1 MKRTILTTAIILV
14 FQTSIRAAVTLDE
27 CRSLA
32 AENYPLVKQY
42 ELVEKSTDYSISN
55 AKRNYLPQLSLSA
68 QATYQSEVVEFS
80 DELKNLFGTLGVNYA
95 GIDKDQYRATIE
107 LQQNIWD
114 GGISKAQRKKAEA
127 EGESSARSI
136 ETEIYSINE
145 RIDQLYFG
153 ILILKARQEQNIKL
167 REMLKSNCDKIE
179 GMLKN
184 GTAMQSDLDAVL
196 AELLAAEQDY
206 QRITASCK
214 AYCNMLSLF
223 TGTEI
228 TPETGFVLPE
238 AIYDPD
244 GENRRP
250 ELSLIE
256 ARISELDA
264 EEFALK
270 RASNPKIG
278 AFAQGFYGNTGLNM
292 FKDMMQHRW
301 SANYIVGIKLQWNIS
316 QYYTQRNTKNKIALA
331 RLQLQNNKKTF
342 LFNSDIKKREIEG
355 EVTKMQEI
363 MRRDDEI
370 IKLRRSVRE
379 AAESKYRN
387 GVIYIADLLR
397 EITLENNAEIAGR
410 LNRIELAKEI
420 YRLKNTLNNYN

>member
-1 MKRTILTTAIILV
+1 MKKVIQATAILLV
-14 FQTSIRAAVTLDE
+14 LLAATPSAAITIDE
-27 CRSLA
+27 CRRMA
-32 AENYPLVKQY
+32 TENYPMVKQY
-42 ELVEKSTDYSISN
+42 GLVEMSTDYSISN
-55 AKRNYLPQLSLSA
+55 AKRNYLPRISISA

-80 DELKNLFGTLGVNYA
+80 PEIQNMFRTFGVNYA

-127 EGESSARSI
+127 EGTSSARSI
-136 ETEIYSINE
+136 ETEIYSVNE

-167 REMLKSNCDKIE
+167 RELLKSNCDKIE
-179 GMLKN
+179 GMLRN
-184 GTAMQSDLDAVL
+184 GTATQSDYDAVR
-196 AELLAAEQDY
+196 AEQLAAEQDY
-206 QRITASCK
+206 RRITASCK

-223 TGTEI
+223 TGKEI
-228 TPETGFVLPE
+228 TPDTEFILPE

-244 GENRRP
+244 AENRRP
-250 ELSLIE
+250 ELSLID

-292 FKDMMQHRW
+292 FKDMMKHRW
-301 SANYIVGIKLQWNIS
+301 SANYIVGIKLQWDIS
-316 QYYTQRNTKNKIALA
+316 QYYTRRNTKNKITLA
-331 RLQLQNNKKTF
+331 RQQLQNNKETF
-342 LFNSDIKKREIEG
+342 LFNSNIKKKEIEG
-355 EVTKMQEI
+355 EIDKMHEI
-363 MRRDDEI
+363 MRKDDEI
-370 IKLRRSVRE
+370 IKLRRAVRE

-387 GVIYIADLLR
+387 GVIYISDLLR
-397 EITLENNAEIAGR
+397 EITLENNAEIDGK

-420 YRLKNTLNNYN
+420 YRLKTTLNN

>member
-1 MKRTILTTAIILV
+1 MKKVIQATAILLV
-14 FQTSIRAAVTLDE
+14 LLAATPSAAITLDE
-27 CRSLA
+27 CRRMA
-32 AENYPLVKQY
+32 TENYPMVKQY
-42 ELVEKSTDYSISN
+42 GLVEMSTDYSISN
-55 AKRNYLPQLSLSA
+55 AKRNYLPRISISA

-80 DELKNLFGTLGVNYA
+80 PEIQNMFSTFGVNYA

-127 EGESSARSI
+127 EGASSARSI
-136 ETEIYSINE
+136 ETEIYSVNE

-167 REMLKSNCDKIE
+167 RELLKSNCDKIE
-179 GMLKN
+179 GMLRN
-184 GTAMQSDLDAVL
+184 GTATQSDYDAVR
-196 AELLAAEQDY
+196 AEQLAAEQDY
-206 QRITASCK
+206 RRITASCK

-223 TGTEI
+223 TGKEI
-228 TPETGFVLPE
+228 TPDTEFILPE

-244 GENRRP
+244 AENRRP
-250 ELSLIE
+250 ELSLID

-292 FKDMMQHRW
+292 FKDMMEHRW
-301 SANYIVGIKLQWNIS
+301 SANYIVGIKLQWDIS
-316 QYYTQRNTKNKIALA
+316 QYYTRRNTKNKITLA
-331 RLQLQNNKKTF
+331 RQQLLNNKETF
-342 LFNSDIKKREIEG
+342 LFNSDIKKKEIEG
-355 EVTKMQEI
+355 EIDKMHEI
-363 MRRDDEI
+363 MRKDDEI
-370 IKLRRSVRE
+370 IKLRRAVRE

-387 GVIYIADLLR
+387 GVIYISDLLR
-397 EITLENNAEIAGR
+397 EITLENNAEIDGK

-420 YRLKNTLNNYN
+420 YRLKTTLNN

>member
-1 MKRTILTTAIILV
+1 MKKVIQATAILLV
-14 FQTSIRAAVTLDE
+14 LFAATPSAAITIDE
-27 CRSLA
+27 CRRMA
-32 AENYPLVKQY
+32 TENYPMVKQY
-42 ELVEKSTDYSISN
+42 GLVEMSTDYSISN
-55 AKRNYLPQLSLSA
+55 AKRNYLPRISISA

-80 DELKNLFGTLGVNYA
+80 PEIQNMFSTFGVNYA

-114 GGISKAQRKKAEA
+114 GGVSKAQRKKAEA

-136 ETEIYSINE
+136 ETEIYSVNE
-145 RIDQLYFG
+145 RIDQIYFG

-167 REMLKSNCDKIE
+167 RELLKSNCDKIE

-184 GTAMQSDLDAVL
+184 GTAMQSDYDAVR
-196 AELLAAEQDY
+196 AEQLAAEQDY

-223 TGTEI
+223 TGKKI
-228 TPETGFVLPE
+228 TPDTEFTLPE

-244 GENRRP
+244 AENRRP
-250 ELSLIE
+250 ELSLID

-292 FKDMMQHRW
+292 FKDMMEHRW
-301 SANYIVGIKLQWNIS
+301 SANYIVGIKLQWDIS
-316 QYYTQRNTKNKIALA
+316 QYYTRRNTKNKITLA
-331 RLQLQNNKKTF
+331 RQQLQNNKETF
-342 LFNSDIKKREIEG
+342 LFNSNIKKKEIEG
-355 EVTKMQEI
+355 EIDKMHEI
-363 MRRDDEI
+363 MRKDDEI
-370 IKLRRSVRE
+370 IKLRRAVRE

-387 GVIYIADLLR
+387 GVIYISDLLR
-397 EITLENNAEIAGR
+397 EITLENNAEIDGK

-420 YRLKNTLNNYN
+420 YRLKTTLNN

>member
-1 MKRTILTTAIILV
+1 MKKVIQATAILLV
-14 FQTSIRAAVTLDE
+14 LLAATPSAAITLDE
-27 CRSLA
+27 CRRMA
-32 AENYPLVKQY
+32 TENYPMVKQY
-42 ELVEKSTDYSISN
+42 GLVEMSTDYSISN
-55 AKRNYLPQLSLSA
+55 AKRNYLPRISISA

-80 DELKNLFGTLGVNYA
+80 PEIQNMFSTFGVNYA

-114 GGISKAQRKKAEA
+114 GGVSKAQRKKAEA

-136 ETEIYSINE
+136 ETEIYSVNE

-167 REMLKSNCDKIE
+167 RELLKSNCDKIE
-179 GMLKN
+179 GMLRN
-184 GTAMQSDLDAVL
+184 GTATQSDYDAVR
-196 AELLAAEQDY
+196 AEQLAAEQDY
-206 QRITASCK
+206 RRITASCK

-223 TGTEI
+223 TGKEI
-228 TPETGFVLPE
+228 TPDTEFTLPE

-244 GENRRP
+244 AENRRP
-250 ELSLIE
+250 ELSLID

-270 RASNPKIG
+270 RASSPKIG

-292 FKDMMQHRW
+292 FKDMTEHRW
-301 SANYIVGIKLQWNIS
+301 SANYIVGIKLQWDIS
-316 QYYTQRNTKNKIALA
+316 QYYTRRNTKNKITLA
-331 RLQLQNNKKTF
+331 RQQLLNNKETF
-342 LFNSDIKKREIEG
+342 LFNSNIKKKEIEG
-355 EVTKMQEI
+355 EIDKMHEI
-363 MRRDDEI
+363 MRKDDEI
-370 IKLRRSVRE
+370 IKLRRAVRE

-387 GVIYIADLLR
+387 GVIYISDLLR
-397 EITLENNAEIAGR
+397 EITLENNAEIDGK

-420 YRLKNTLNNYN
+420 YRLKTTLNN

>member
-1 MKRTILTTAIILV
+1 MKKVIQATAILLV
-14 FQTSIRAAVTLDE
+14 LLAATPSAAITIDE
-27 CRSLA
+27 CRRMA
-32 AENYPLVKQY
+32 TENYPMVKQY
-42 ELVEKSTDYSISN
+42 GLVEMSTDYSISN
-55 AKRNYLPQLSLSA
+55 AKRNYLPRISISA

-80 DELKNLFGTLGVNYA
+80 PEIQNMFSTFGVNYA

-114 GGISKAQRKKAEA
+114 GGVSKAQRKKAEA

-136 ETEIYSINE
+136 ETEIYSVNE

-167 REMLKSNCDKIE
+167 RELLKSNCDKIE
-179 GMLKN
+179 GMLRN
-184 GTAMQSDLDAVL
+184 GTATQSDYDAVR
-196 AELLAAEQDY
+196 AEQLAAEQDY
-206 QRITASCK
+206 RRITASCK

-223 TGTEI
+223 TGKEI
-228 TPETGFVLPE
+228 TPDTEFILPE

-244 GENRRP
+244 AENRRP
-250 ELSLIE
+250 ELSLID

-292 FKDMMQHRW
+292 FKDMMEHRW
-301 SANYIVGIKLQWNIS
+301 SANYIVGIKLQWDIS
-316 QYYTQRNTKNKIALA
+316 QYYTRRNTKNKITLA
-331 RLQLQNNKKTF
+331 RQQLLNNKETF
-342 LFNSDIKKREIEG
+342 LFNSNIKKKEIEG
-355 EVTKMQEI
+355 EIDKMHEI
-363 MRRDDEI
+363 MRKDDEI
-370 IKLRRSVRE
+370 IKLRRAVRE

-387 GVIYIADLLR
+387 GVIYISDLLR
-397 EITLENNAEIAGR
+397 EITLENNAEINGK

-420 YRLKNTLNNYN
+420 YRLKTTLNN

>member
-1 MKRTILTTAIILV
+1 MKKVIQATAILLV
-14 FQTSIRAAVTLDE
+14 LLAATPSAAITLDE
-27 CRSLA
+27 CRRMA
-32 AENYPLVKQY
+32 TENYPMVKQY
-42 ELVEKSTDYSISN
+42 GLVEMSTDYSISN
-55 AKRNYLPQLSLSA
+55 AKRNYLPRISISA

-80 DELKNLFGTLGVNYA
+80 PEIQNMFSTFGVNYA

-127 EGESSARSI
+127 EGTSSARSI
-136 ETEIYSINE
+136 ETEIYSVNE

-167 REMLKSNCDKIE
+167 RELLKSNCDKIE
-179 GMLKN
+179 GMLRN
-184 GTAMQSDLDAVL
+184 GTATQSDYDAVR
-196 AELLAAEQDY
+196 AEQLAAEQDY
-206 QRITASCK
+206 RRITASCK

-223 TGTEI
+223 TGKEI
-228 TPETGFVLPE
+228 TPDTEFILPE

-244 GENRRP
+244 AENRRP
-250 ELSLIE
+250 ELSLID

-292 FKDMMQHRW
+292 FKDMTEHRW
-301 SANYIVGIKLQWNIS
+301 SANYIVGIKLQWDIS
-316 QYYTQRNTKNKIALA
+316 QYYTRRNTKNKITLA
-331 RLQLQNNKKTF
+331 RQQLLNNKETF
-342 LFNSDIKKREIEG
+342 LFNSDIKRKEIEG
-355 EVTKMQEI
+355 EIDKMHEI
-363 MRRDDEI
+363 MRKDDEI
-370 IKLRRSVRE
+370 IKLRRAVRE

-387 GVIYIADLLR
+387 GVIYISDLLR
-397 EITLENNAEIAGR
+397 EITLENNAEIDGK

-420 YRLKNTLNNYN
+420 YRLKNTLNN

>member
-1 MKRTILTTAIILV
+1 MKKVIQATAILLV
-14 FQTSIRAAVTLDE
+14 LLAATPSAAITLDE
-27 CRSLA
+27 CRRMA
-32 AENYPLVKQY
+32 TENYPMVKQY
-42 ELVEKSTDYSISN
+42 GLVEMSTDYSISN
-55 AKRNYLPQLSLSA
+55 AKRNYLPRISISA

-80 DELKNLFGTLGVNYA
+80 LEIQNMFSTFGVNYA

-127 EGESSARSI
+127 EGTSSARSI
-136 ETEIYSINE
+136 ETEIYSVNE

-167 REMLKSNCDKIE
+167 RELLKSNCDKIE
-179 GMLKN
+179 GMLRN
-184 GTAMQSDLDAVL
+184 GTATQSDYDAVR
-196 AELLAAEQDY
+196 AEQLAAEQDY
-206 QRITASCK
+206 RRITASCK

-223 TGTEI
+223 TGKEI
-228 TPETGFVLPE
+228 TPDTEFILPE

-244 GENRRP
+244 AENRRP
-250 ELSLIE
+250 ELSLID

-292 FKDMMQHRW
+292 FKDMMEHRW
-301 SANYIVGIKLQWNIS
+301 SANYIVGIKLQWDIS
-316 QYYTQRNTKNKIALA
+316 QYYTRRNTKNKITLA
-331 RLQLQNNKKTF
+331 RQQLLNNKETF
-342 LFNSDIKKREIEG
+342 LFNSDIKRKEIEG
-355 EVTKMQEI
+355 EIDKMHEI
-363 MRRDDEI
+363 MRKDDEI
-370 IKLRRSVRE
+370 IKLRRAVRE

-387 GVIYIADLLR
+387 GVIYISDLLR
-397 EITLENNAEIAGR
+397 EITLENNAEIDGK

-420 YRLKNTLNNYN
+420 YRLKTTLNN

>member
-1 MKRTILTTAIILV
+1 MKKVIQATAILLV
-14 FQTSIRAAVTLDE
+14 LFAATPSAAITIDE
-27 CRSLA
+27 CRRMA
-32 AENYPLVKQY
+32 TENYPMVKQY
-42 ELVEKSTDYSISN
+42 GLVEMSTDYSISN
-55 AKRNYLPQLSLSA
+55 AKRNYLPRISISA

-80 DELKNLFGTLGVNYA
+80 PEIQNMFSTFGVNYA

-127 EGESSARSI
+127 EGTSSARSI
-136 ETEIYSINE
+136 ETEIYSVNE

-167 REMLKSNCDKIE
+167 RELLKSNCDKIE
-179 GMLKN
+179 GMLRN
-184 GTAMQSDLDAVL
+184 GTATQSDYDAVR
-196 AELLAAEQDY
+196 AEQLAAEQDY
-206 QRITASCK
+206 RRITASCK

-223 TGTEI
+223 TGKEI
-228 TPETGFVLPE
+228 TPDTEFILPE

-244 GENRRP
+244 AENRRP
-250 ELSLIE
+250 ELSLID

-292 FKDMMQHRW
+292 FKDMMEHRW
-301 SANYIVGIKLQWNIS
+301 SANYIVGIKLQWDIS
-316 QYYTQRNTKNKIALA
+316 QYYTRRNTKNKITLA
-331 RLQLQNNKKTF
+331 RQQLQNNKETF
-342 LFNSDIKKREIEG
+342 LFNSDIKKKEIEG
-355 EVTKMQEI
+355 EIDKMHEI
-363 MRRDDEI
+363 MRKDDEI
-370 IKLRRSVRE
+370 IKLRRAVRE

-387 GVIYIADLLR
+387 GVIYISDLLR
-397 EITLENNAEIAGR
+397 EITLENNAEINGK

-420 YRLKNTLNNYN
+420 YRLKTTLNN

>member
-1 MKRTILTTAIILV
+1 MKKVIQATAILL
-14 FQTSIRAAVTLDE
+14 TLLAATPSAAITLDE
-27 CRSLA
+27 CRRMA
-32 AENYPLVKQY
+32 TENYPMVKQY
-42 ELVEKSTDYSISN
+42 GLVEMSTDYSISN
-55 AKRNYLPQLSLSA
+55 AKRNYLPRISISA

-80 DELKNLFGTLGVNYA
+80 PEIQNMFRTFGVNYA

-127 EGESSARSI
+127 EGTSSARSI
-136 ETEIYSINE
+136 ETEIYSVNE

-167 REMLKSNCDKIE
+167 RELLKSNCDKIE

-184 GTAMQSDLDAVL
+184 GTAMQSDYDAVR
-196 AELLAAEQDY
+196 AEQLAAEQDY
-206 QRITASCK
+206 RRITASCK

-223 TGTEI
+223 TGKEI
-228 TPETGFVLPE
+228 TPDTEFILPE

-244 GENRRP
+244 AENRRP
-250 ELSLIE
+250 ELSLID

-292 FKDMMQHRW
+292 FKDMMEHRW
-301 SANYIVGIKLQWNIS
+301 SANYIVGIKLQWDIS
-316 QYYTQRNTKNKIALA
+316 QYYTRRNTKNKITLA
-331 RLQLQNNKKTF
+331 RQQLQNNKETF
-342 LFNSDIKKREIEG
+342 LFNSDIKKKEIEG
-355 EVTKMQEI
+355 EIDKMHEI
-363 MRRDDEI
+363 MRKDDEI
-370 IKLRRSVRE
+370 IKLRRAVRE

-387 GVIYIADLLR
+387 GVIYISDLLR
-397 EITLENNAEIAGR
+397 EITLENNAEINGK

-420 YRLKNTLNNYN
+420 YRLKTTLNN

>member
-1 MKRTILTTAIILV
+1 MKKVIQATAILLV
-14 FQTSIRAAVTLDE
+14 LLAATPSAAITIDE
-27 CRSLA
+27 CRRMA
-32 AENYPLVKQY
+32 TENYPMVKQY
-42 ELVEKSTDYSISN
+42 GLVEMSTDYSISN
-55 AKRNYLPQLSLSA
+55 AKRNYLPRISISA

-80 DELKNLFGTLGVNYA
+80 PEIQNMFSTFGVNYA

-127 EGESSARSI
+127 EGTSSARSI
-136 ETEIYSINE
+136 ETEIYSVNE

-167 REMLKSNCDKIE
+167 RELLKSNCDKIE
-179 GMLKN
+179 GMLRN
-184 GTAMQSDLDAVL
+184 GTATQSDYDAVR
-196 AELLAAEQDY
+196 AEQLAAEQDY
-206 QRITASCK
+206 RRITASCK

-223 TGTEI
+223 TGKEI
-228 TPETGFVLPE
+228 TPDTEFILPE

-244 GENRRP
+244 AENRRP
-250 ELSLIE
+250 ELSLID

-292 FKDMMQHRW
+292 FKDMMEYRW
-301 SANYIVGIKLQWNIS
+301 SANYIVGIKLQWDIS
-316 QYYTQRNTKNKIALA
+316 QYYTRRNTKNKITLA
-331 RLQLQNNKKTF
+331 RQQLQNNKETF
-342 LFNSDIKKREIEG
+342 LFNSNIKKKEIEG
-355 EVTKMQEI
+355 EIDKMHEI
-363 MRRDDEI
+363 MRKDDEI
-370 IKLRRSVRE
+370 IKLRRAVRE

-387 GVIYIADLLR
+387 GVIYISDLLR
-397 EITLENNAEIAGR
+397 EITLENNAEIDGK
-410 LNRIELAKEI
+410 LNHIELAKEI
-420 YRLKNTLNNYN
+420 YRLKTTLNN

>member
-1 MKRTILTTAIILV
+1 MKKVIQATAILLV
-14 FQTSIRAAVTLDE
+14 LLAATPSAAITLDE
-27 CRSLA
+27 CRRMA
-32 AENYPLVKQY
+32 TENYPMVKQY
-42 ELVEKSTDYSISN
+42 GLVEMSTDYSISN
-55 AKRNYLPQLSLSA
+55 AKRNYLPRISISA

-80 DELKNLFGTLGVNYA
+80 PEIQNMFSTFGVNYA

-127 EGESSARSI
+127 EGTSSARSI
-136 ETEIYSINE
+136 ETEIYSVNE

-167 REMLKSNCDKIE
+167 RELLKSNCDKIE
-179 GMLKN
+179 GMLRN
-184 GTAMQSDLDAVL
+184 GTATQSDYDAVR
-196 AELLAAEQDY
+196 AEQLAAEQDY
-206 QRITASCK
+206 RRITASCK

-223 TGTEI
+223 TGKEI
-228 TPETGFVLPE
+228 TPDTEFILPE

-244 GENRRP
+244 AENRRP
-250 ELSLIE
+250 ELSLID

-292 FKDMMQHRW
+292 FKDMTEHRW
-301 SANYIVGIKLQWNIS
+301 SANYIVGIKLQWDIS
-316 QYYTQRNTKNKIALA
+316 QYYTRRNTKNKITLA
-331 RLQLQNNKKTF
+331 RQQLLNNKETF
-342 LFNSDIKKREIEG
+342 LFNSDIKRKEIEG
-355 EVTKMQEI
+355 EIDKMHEI
-363 MRRDDEI
+363 MHKDDEI

-387 GVIYIADLLR
+387 GVIYISDLLR
-397 EITLENNAEIAGR
+397 EITLENNAEIAGK

-420 YRLKNTLNNYN
+420 YRLKNTLNN

>member
-1 MKRTILTTAIILV
+1 MKKVIQATAILL
-14 FQTSIRAAVTLDE
+14 TLLAATPSAAITIDE
-27 CRSLA
+27 CRRMA
-32 AENYPLVKQY
+32 TENYPMVKQY
-42 ELVEKSTDYSISN
+42 GLVEMSTDYSISN
-55 AKRNYLPQLSLSA
+55 AKRNYLPRISISA

-80 DELKNLFGTLGVNYA
+80 PEIQNMFSTFGVNYA

-127 EGESSARSI
+127 EGTSSARSI
-136 ETEIYSINE
+136 ETEIYSVNE

-167 REMLKSNCDKIE
+167 RELLKSNCDKIE
-179 GMLKN
+179 GMLRN
-184 GTAMQSDLDAVL
+184 GTATQSDYDAVR
-196 AELLAAEQDY
+196 AEQLAAEQDY
-206 QRITASCK
+206 RRITASCK

-223 TGTEI
+223 TGKEI
-228 TPETGFVLPE
+228 TPDTEFTLPE

-244 GENRRP
+244 AENRRP
-250 ELSLIE
+250 ELSLID

-292 FKDMMQHRW
+292 FKDMTEHRW
-301 SANYIVGIKLQWNIS
+301 SANYIVGIKLQWDIS
-316 QYYTQRNTKNKIALA
+316 QYYTRRNTKNKITLA
-331 RLQLQNNKKTF
+331 RQQLLNNKETF
-342 LFNSDIKKREIEG
+342 LFNSDIKRKEIEG
-355 EVTKMQEI
+355 EIDKMHEI
-363 MRRDDEI
+363 MRKDDEI
-370 IKLRRSVRE
+370 IKLRRAVRE

-387 GVIYIADLLR
+387 GVIYISDLLR
-397 EITLENNAEIAGR
+397 EITLENNAEIAGK

-420 YRLKNTLNNYN
+420 YRLKNTLNN

>member
-1 MKRTILTTAIILV
+1 MKKGIQATAILLV
-14 FQTSIRAAVTLDE
+14 LLAATPSAAITLDE
-27 CRSLA
+27 CRRMA
-32 AENYPLVKQY
+32 TENYPMVKQY
-42 ELVEKSTDYSISN
+42 GLVEMSTDYSISN
-55 AKRNYLPQLSLSA
+55 AKRNYLPRISISA

-80 DELKNLFGTLGVNYA
+80 PEIQNMFSTFGVNYA

-127 EGESSARSI
+127 EGRSSARSI
-136 ETEIYSINE
+136 ETEIYSVNE

-167 REMLKSNCDKIE
+167 RELLKSNCDKIE
-179 GMLKN
+179 GMLRN
-184 GTAMQSDLDAVL
+184 GTATQSDYDAVR
-196 AELLAAEQDY
+196 AEQLAAEQDY
-206 QRITASCK
+206 RRITASCK

-223 TGTEI
+223 TGKEI
-228 TPETGFVLPE
+228 TPDTEFTLPE

-244 GENRRP
+244 AENRRP
-250 ELSLIE
+250 ELSLID

-292 FKDMMQHRW
+292 FKDMTEHRW
-301 SANYIVGIKLQWNIS
+301 SANYIVGIKLQWDIS
-316 QYYTQRNTKNKIALA
+316 QYYTRRNTKNKITLA
-331 RLQLQNNKKTF
+331 RQQLLNNKETF
-342 LFNSDIKKREIEG
+342 LFNSDIKRKEIEG
-355 EVTKMQEI
+355 EIDKMHEI
-363 MRRDDEI
+363 MHKDDEI

-387 GVIYIADLLR
+387 GVIYISDLLR
-397 EITLENNAEIAGR
+397 EITLENNAEIAGK

-420 YRLKNTLNNYN
+420 YRLKNTLNN

>member
-1 MKRTILTTAIILV
+1 MKKVIQATAILLV
-14 FQTSIRAAVTLDE
+14 LLAATPSAAITIDE
-27 CRSLA
+27 CRRMA
-32 AENYPLVKQY
+32 TENYPMVKQY
-42 ELVEKSTDYSISN
+42 GLVEMSTDYSISN
-55 AKRNYLPQLSLSA
+55 AKRNYLPRISISA

-80 DELKNLFGTLGVNYA
+80 PEIQNMFSTFGVNYA
-95 GIDKDQYRATIE
+95 GIDKNQYRATIE

-114 GGISKAQRKKAEA
+114 GGVSKAQRKKAEA

-136 ETEIYSINE
+136 ETEIYSVNE

-167 REMLKSNCDKIE
+167 RELLKSNCDKIE
-179 GMLKN
+179 GMLRN
-184 GTAMQSDLDAVL
+184 GTATQSDYDAVR
-196 AELLAAEQDY
+196 AEQLAAEQDY
-206 QRITASCK
+206 RRITASCK

-223 TGTEI
+223 TGKEI
-228 TPETGFVLPE
+228 TPDTEFILPE

-244 GENRRP
+244 AENRRP
-250 ELSLIE
+250 ELSLID

-292 FKDMMQHRW
+292 FKDMMEHRW
-301 SANYIVGIKLQWNIS
+301 SANYIVGIKLQWDIS
-316 QYYTQRNTKNKIALA
+316 QYYTRRNTKNKITLA
-331 RLQLQNNKKTF
+331 RQQLLNNKETF
-342 LFNSDIKKREIEG
+342 LFNSNIKKKEIEG
-355 EVTKMQEI
+355 EIDKMHEI
-363 MRRDDEI
+363 MRKDDEI
-370 IKLRRSVRE
+370 IKLRRAVRE

-387 GVIYIADLLR
+387 GVIYISDLLR
-397 EITLENNAEIAGR
+397 EITLENNAEINGK

-420 YRLKNTLNNYN
+420 YRLKTTLNN

>member
-1 MKRTILTTAIILV
+1 MKKGIQATAILLV
-14 FQTSIRAAVTLDE
+14 LLAATPSAAITLDE
-27 CRSLA
+27 CRRMA
-32 AENYPLVKQY
+32 TENYPMVKQY
-42 ELVEKSTDYSISN
+42 GLVEMSTDYSISN
-55 AKRNYLPQLSLSA
+55 AKRNYLPRISISA

-80 DELKNLFGTLGVNYA
+80 PEIQNMFSTFGVNYA

-127 EGESSARSI
+127 EGTSSARSI
-136 ETEIYSINE
+136 ETEIYSVNE

-167 REMLKSNCDKIE
+167 RELLKSNCDKIE
-179 GMLKN
+179 GMLRN
-184 GTAMQSDLDAVL
+184 GTATQSDYDAVR
-196 AELLAAEQDY
+196 AEQLAAEQDY
-206 QRITASCK
+206 RRITASCK

-223 TGTEI
+223 TGKEI
-228 TPETGFVLPE
+228 TPDTEFILPE

-244 GENRRP
+244 AENRRP
-250 ELSLIE
+250 ELSLID

-292 FKDMMQHRW
+292 FKDMMEHRW
-301 SANYIVGIKLQWNIS
+301 SANYIVGIKLQWDIS
-316 QYYTQRNTKNKIALA
+316 QYYTRRNTKNKITLA
-331 RLQLQNNKKTF
+331 RQQLQNNKETF
-342 LFNSDIKKREIEG
+342 LFNSDIKKKEIEG
-355 EVTKMQEI
+355 EIDKMHEI
-363 MRRDDEI
+363 MRKDDEI
-370 IKLRRSVRE
+370 IKLRRAVRE

-387 GVIYIADLLR
+387 GVIYISDLLR
-397 EITLENNAEIAGR
+397 EITLENNAEINGK

-420 YRLKNTLNNYN
+420 YRLKTTLNN

>member
-1 MKRTILTTAIILV
+1 MKKVIQATAILLV
-14 FQTSIRAAVTLDE
+14 LLAATPSAAITLDE
-27 CRSLA
+27 CRRMA
-32 AENYPLVKQY
+32 TENYPMVKQY
-42 ELVEKSTDYSISN
+42 GLVEMSTDYSISN
-55 AKRNYLPQLSLSA
+55 AKRNYLPRISISA

-80 DELKNLFGTLGVNYA
+80 PEIQNMFSTFGVNYA

-127 EGESSARSI
+127 EGTSSARSI
-136 ETEIYSINE
+136 ETEIYSVNE

-167 REMLKSNCDKIE
+167 RELLKSNCDKIE
-179 GMLKN
+179 GMLRN
-184 GTAMQSDLDAVL
+184 GTATQSDYDAVR
-196 AELLAAEQDY
+196 AEQLAAEQDY
-206 QRITASCK
+206 RRITASCK

-223 TGTEI
+223 TGKEI
-228 TPETGFVLPE
+228 TPDTEFILPE

-244 GENRRP
+244 AENRRP
-250 ELSLIE
+250 ELSLID

-292 FKDMMQHRW
+292 FKDMTEHRW
-301 SANYIVGIKLQWNIS
+301 SANYIVGIKLQWDIS
-316 QYYTQRNTKNKIALA
+316 QYYTRRNTKNKITLA
-331 RLQLQNNKKTF
+331 RQQLLNNKETF
-342 LFNSDIKKREIEG
+342 LFNSDIKRKEIEG
-355 EVTKMQEI
+355 EIDKMHEI
-363 MRRDDEI
+363 MHKDDEI
-370 IKLRRSVRE
+370 IKLRRAVRE

-387 GVIYIADLLR
+387 GVIYISDLLR
-397 EITLENNAEIAGR
+397 EITLENNAEIAGK

-420 YRLKNTLNNYN
+420 YRLKNTLNN

>member
-1 MKRTILTTAIILV
+1 MKKVIQATAILLV
-14 FQTSIRAAVTLDE
+14 LLAATPSAAITLDE
-27 CRSLA
+27 CRRMA
-32 AENYPLVKQY
+32 TENYPMVKQY
-42 ELVEKSTDYSISN
+42 GLVEMSTDYSISN
-55 AKRNYLPQLSLSA
+55 AKRNYLPRISISA

-80 DELKNLFGTLGVNYA
+80 PEIQNMFSTFGVNYA

-127 EGESSARSI
+127 EGTSSARSI
-136 ETEIYSINE
+136 ETEIYSVNE

-167 REMLKSNCDKIE
+167 RELLKSNCDKIE
-179 GMLKN
+179 GMLRN
-184 GTAMQSDLDAVL
+184 GTATQSDYDAVR
-196 AELLAAEQDY
+196 AEQLAAEQDY
-206 QRITASCK
+206 RRITASCK

-223 TGTEI
+223 TGKEI
-228 TPETGFVLPE
+228 TPDTEFILPE

-244 GENRRP
+244 AENRRP
-250 ELSLIE
+250 ELSLID

-292 FKDMMQHRW
+292 FKDMMEHRW
-301 SANYIVGIKLQWNIS
+301 SANYIVGIKLQWDIS
-316 QYYTQRNTKNKIALA
+316 QYYTRRNTKNKITLA
-331 RLQLQNNKKTF
+331 RQQLQNNKETF
-342 LFNSDIKKREIEG
+342 LFNSDIKKKEIEG
-355 EVTKMQEI
+355 EIDKMHEI
-363 MRRDDEI
+363 MRKDDEI
-370 IKLRRSVRE
+370 IKLRRAVRE

-387 GVIYIADLLR
+387 GVIYISDLLR
-397 EITLENNAEIAGR
+397 EITLENNAEINGK

-420 YRLKNTLNNYN
+420 YRLKTTLNN

>member
-1 MKRTILTTAIILV
+1 MKKVIQATAILL
-14 FQTSIRAAVTLDE
+14 TLLAATPSAAITLDE
-27 CRSLA
+27 CRRMA
-32 AENYPLVKQY
+32 TENYPMVKQY
-42 ELVEKSTDYSISN
+42 GLVEMSTDYSISN
-55 AKRNYLPQLSLSA
+55 AKRNYLPRISISA

-80 DELKNLFGTLGVNYA
+80 PEIQNMFSTFGVNYA

-136 ETEIYSINE
+136 ETEIYSVNE

-167 REMLKSNCDKIE
+167 RELLKSNCDKIE
-179 GMLKN
+179 GMLRN
-184 GTAMQSDLDAVL
+184 GTATQSDYDAVR
-196 AELLAAEQDY
+196 AEQLAAEQDY
-206 QRITASCK
+206 RRITASCK

-223 TGTEI
+223 TGKEI
-228 TPETGFVLPE
+228 TPDTEFILPE

-244 GENRRP
+244 AENRRP
-250 ELSLIE
+250 ELSLID

-292 FKDMMQHRW
+292 FKDMMEHRW
-301 SANYIVGIKLQWNIS
+301 SANYIVGIKLQWDIS
-316 QYYTQRNTKNKIALA
+316 QYYTRRNTKNKITLA
-331 RLQLQNNKKTF
+331 RQQLQNNKETF
-342 LFNSDIKKREIEG
+342 LFNCDIKKKEIEG
-355 EVTKMQEI
+355 EIDKMHEI
-363 MRRDDEI
+363 MRKDDEI
-370 IKLRRSVRE
+370 IKLRRAVRE

-387 GVIYIADLLR
+387 GVIYISDLLR
-397 EITLENNAEIAGR
+397 EITLENNAEINGK

-420 YRLKNTLNNYN
+420 YRLKTTLNN

>member
-1 MKRTILTTAIILV
+1 MKKVIQATAILLV
-14 FQTSIRAAVTLDE
+14 LLAATPSAAITIDE
-27 CRSLA
+27 CRRMA
-32 AENYPLVKQY
+32 TENYPMVKQY
-42 ELVEKSTDYSISN
+42 GLVEMSTDYSISN
-55 AKRNYLPQLSLSA
+55 AKRNYLPRISISA

-80 DELKNLFGTLGVNYA
+80 PEIQNMFSTFGVNYA

-114 GGISKAQRKKAEA
+114 GGVSKAQRKKAEA

-136 ETEIYSINE
+136 ETEIYSVNE

-153 ILILKARQEQNIKL
+153 ILILKARQEQNTKL
-167 REMLKSNCDKIE
+167 RELLKSNCDKIE

-184 GTAMQSDLDAVL
+184 GTAMQSDYDAVR
-196 AELLAAEQDY
+196 AEQLAAEQDY
-206 QRITASCK
+206 RRITASCK

-223 TGTEI
+223 TGKEI
-228 TPETGFVLPE
+228 TPDTEFTLPE

-244 GENRRP
+244 AENRRP
-250 ELSLIE
+250 ELSLID

-292 FKDMMQHRW
+292 FKDMTEHRW
-301 SANYIVGIKLQWNIS
+301 SANYIVGIKLQWDIS
-316 QYYTQRNTKNKIALA
+316 QYYTRRNTKNKITLA
-331 RLQLQNNKKTF
+331 RQQLQNNKETF
-342 LFNSDIKKREIEG
+342 LFNSDIKKKEIEG
-355 EVTKMQEI
+355 EIDKMNEI
-363 MRRDDEI
+363 MRKDDEI
-370 IKLRRSVRE
+370 IKLRRAVRE

-387 GVIYIADLLR
+387 GVIYISDLLR
-397 EITLENNAEIAGR
+397 EITLENNAEINGK

-420 YRLKNTLNNYN
+420 YRLKTTLNN